1 MKRDYKIKARNR
13 IKNGCDFPSLMKVSK
28 YPCSIFSSYK
38 FLSLYDF

>member
-1 MKRDYKIKARNR
+1 MKKSDKIKARKR
-13 IKNGCDFPSLMKVSK
+13 IKNVCDFPSLMKVSK

>member
-1 MKRDYKIKARNR
+1 MKKSDKIKARKR